1 MGFIGPW
8 VQWEHFLADLKEKMC
23 IALPQM
29 IYEKIWSRGGM
40 ILTGKNLGTEKTC
53 PSATLSITN
62 PTWTAPGANQGFRS
76 IRYIVIS
83 AEEVPALGRG
93 FEVLTMC
100 WKPPIQ
106 PGNERAVTSSGHS
119 HTTRII
125 VANNRWRHDYY
136 STSTKQLEGLGFH
149 VLELSG
155 FFSLINPAT
164 RSMRY

>member
-1 MGFIGPW
+1 
-8 VQWEHFLADLKEKMC
+8 
-23 IALPQM
+23 M

-100 WKPPIQ
+100 
-106 PGNERAVTSSGHS
+106 
-119 HTTRII
+119 
-125 VANNRWRHDYY
+125 
-136 STSTKQLEGLGFH
+136 
-149 VLELSG
+149 
-155 FFSLINPAT
+155 
-164 RSMRY
+164 